1 MNIKRFCSIKTLVAL
16 SMLFCIS
23 SNAHALDQTATFTGG
38 GDGTSWSDSNNWD
51 LGVSPCNIG
60 IVEFIVIIPNGFTVN
75 DDVANCQI
83 KSLGHGVSTLNILA
97 GNILNISTNAT
108 VTGSGVISLKTSASF
123 NVASNFVLGNNAT
136 LNLSTS
142 ANFTTITADI
152 SGIITADGANF
163 VAAPFD
169 LLGNRARLYASNGAS
184 ISISSSATYSSNGL
198 YTDTSCTIFGC
209 VARTYNYNLFTASDV
224 GTQLDLSSVRS
235 IDAGFDDYSGDGDND
250 SNTQHIVASAEGK
263 IDLSGLTMTT
273 APTRSNDSLKFT
285 VNDPVSEINLMKLQ
299 DITSAYR
306 GRTRFEIR
314 GGATQSL
321 PALTTLNW
329 AIFDLRDTVANN
341 VSIGSALSSI
351 ANSQIF
357 LSGGAQFTEL
367 GASSTYSSNGLYTDT
382 SCTIFGCVART
393 YNYNLFTASDVGT
406 QLDLSSVRS
415 IDAGFD
421 DYSGDGDND
430 SNIQHVIATTSSII
444 DLSGVKGL
452 IAPRRGNDKVLFSIS
467 DGGQINLSSLQSIES
482 VNNGLGRTEFDIDVT
497 GGLLSLGNLT
507 PTSTTI
513 VTVNGVDSILDIKGD
528 LEINPPSTLEVA
540 QEATIKV
547 GGDNIT
553 YSHTNE
559 ALFKLATH
567 DNPADNGI
575 MNVYGLI
582 PKYLEVGGLD
592 VGSLAVSILT
602 NGNFGIGNL
611 IVDQDTELHL
621 RDAANNG
628 NGHDLCSTA
637 REALYLWGLDSDNN
651 GLYLRNGSKLVLD
664 GLNAY
669 VMLGGV
675 WVDLKADVLAS
686 ADVAAFDQGLIE
698 RGFGPD
704 IDTDG
709 VLDIDDNCPL
719 VANADQRDVD
729 GDGYGS
735 ICDPDFNNDGVI
747 GAADLAYLKANFFT
761 NDPLA
766 DLDGNGSVSAGDL
779 AILKRMYFDAPG
791 PSCAVPAP

>member
-1 MNIKRFCSIKTLVAL
+1 MNSKRLCNINLLGAL
-16 SMLFCIS
+16 SVLFCVS
-23 SNAHALDQTATFTGG
+23 SNTYALDQTVTFTGG

-51 LGVSPCNIG
+51 LGVIPCNIG
-60 IVEFIVIIPNGFTVN
+60 IVEFIIIIPNGFTVN
-75 DDVANCQI
+75 NDVANCQI
-83 KSLGHGVSTLNILA
+83 QSLEHGVSTLNILA
-97 GNILNISTNAT
+97 NNVLNISTDAA
-108 VTGSGVISLKTSASF
+108 VADSGEISLQTTAIFS
-123 NVASNFVLGNNAT
+123 VASNFVLGNNAK
-136 LNLSTS
+136 LNLS
-142 ANFTTITADI
+142 AFADFTTSTADI
-152 SGIITADGANF
+152 SGVITAGGANI
-163 VAAPFD
+163 VATPFY
-169 LLGNRARLYASNGAS
+169 LLGNRARIYATNGAS
-184 ISISSSATYSSNGL
+184 ISISGSAAYSSSGL
-198 YTDTSCTIFGC
+198 YTDSSCNIYGC
-209 VARTYNYNLFTASDV
+209 ASRTYNYNLFTASDV
-224 GTQLDLSSVRS
+224 GTQLDLSSVQS

-273 APTRSNDSLKFT
+273 APTRGNDSLKFT
-285 VNDPVSEINLMKLQ
+285 VIDPVSEIDLTNLR
-299 DITSAYR
+299 DITSASK

-321 PALTTLNW
+321 PALETLSW
-329 AIFDLRDTVANN
+329 AIFDLQDTVENN
-341 VSIGSALSSI
+341 VSIGSALLSI

-357 LSGGAQFTEL
+357 LSGGAKFTEL
-367 GASSTYSSNGLYTDT
+367 GGLSTYASKGLYTDS
-382 SCTIFGCVART
+382 SCNIYGCAART
-393 YNYNLFTASDVGT
+393 HNYNLFTASDVGT
-406 QLDLSSVRS
+406 QLDLSSVQS

-430 SNIQHVIATTSSII
+430 SNIQHVIAATNSVI
-444 DLSGVKGL
+444 DLSGVKRL
-452 IAPRRGNDKVLFSIS
+452 IAPRRGNDKVKFSING
-467 DGGQINLSSLQSIES
+467 GGQINLSSLQSIES
-482 VNNGLGRTEFDIDVT
+482 ANNGPGSTEFDIDVT
-497 GGLLSLGNLT
+497 GGLLTLGNLT

-513 VTVNGVDSILDIKGD
+513 VTVNGIDSVLDIKGD
-528 LEINPPSTLEVA
+528 LDMSPTSTLGVA

-553 YSHTNE
+553 YSHTDE

-567 DNPADNGI
+567 DSPADNGI
-575 MNVYGLI
+575 MNVYGLS

-592 VGSLAVSILT
+592 VGSLGVPILT

-621 RDAANNG
+621 RDAMDNG
-628 NGHDLCSTA
+628 NGHDLCNST
-637 REALYLWGLDSDNN
+637 REALYLWGLGSDNN

-675 WVDLKADVLAS
+675 WVDLETDVLAG

-698 RGFGPD
+698 RGSGPD

-719 VANADQRDVD
+719 AANADQRDVD

-747 GAADLAYLKANFFT
+747 GAADLAYMKAHFFT
-761 NDPLA
+761 SDPIA

-779 AILKRMYFDAPG
+779 AILKKMYFQPPG
-791 PSCAVPAP
+791 PSCVAP